1 LPDWT
6 NPIGKGAKPARI
18 DMGVDYTGSFP
29 LYAMGSG
36 TITNISNSGWP
47 GGKFIGL
54 HLDSGQ
60 YMYYAENINPNVIKG
75 QRVTKGQLIGTAIN
89 QYPFVEIGWAAPPGT
104 GETMAAATGQ
114 ANKTG
119 DPGEFSTGYGVDMSN
134 LIKSLGGPAGI
145 QTPGGVRGSVPA
157 GYDPGSS
164 GTSANL
170 TSATGSL
177 LQGCVPLV
185 GWVYLAVRYTSQFQR
200 NLSRNKSLRRKGP
213 HEERQQSRRQ
223 STSETSSRRRR
234 WHRKRQETSETES

>member
-1 LPDWT
+1 MPDWT
-6 NPIGKGAKPARI
+6 NPIGKGAQPARI

-29 LYAMGSG
+29 LYAMGAG
-36 TITNISNSGWP
+36 TITNVYNSGWP

-75 QRVTKGQLIGTAIN
+75 QRVTKGQLVGTAIN
-89 QYPFVEIGWAAPPGT
+89 QYPFVEVGWAAPPGT

-114 ANKTG
+114 QNKSG

-164 GTSANL
+164 GSTPASQ

-185 GWVYLAVRYTSQFQR
+185 GWVYLAVRYTSKLQR
-200 NLSRNKSLRRKGP
+200 NISSNKSLRRQSS
-213 HEERQQSRRQ
+213 HEERHKRGRRSASKTPSR
-223 STSETSSRRRR
+223 SRFR
-234 WHRKRQETSETES
+234 HH

>member
-1 LPDWT
+1 MPDWT

-29 LYAMGSG
+29 LYALGSG
-36 TITNISNSGWP
+36 TITNVYNSGWP

-60 YMYYAENINPNVIKG
+60 YMYYAENINPNVVKG
-75 QRVTKGQLIGTAIN
+75 QRVTKGQLVGTAIN
-89 QYPFVEIGWAAPPGT
+89 QYPYVEVGWAAPPGT

-119 DPGEFSTGYGVDMSN
+119 DPGKFTTAYGLDMSN

-164 GTSANL
+164 GGTSATL

-185 GWVYLAVRYTSQFQR
+185 GWVYIAVLHTREFRR
-200 NLSRNKSLRRKGP
+200 NVSGRKRRHRKSS
-213 HEERQQSRRQ
+213 HEEGVEGEGR
-223 STSETSSRRRR
+223 STSKTSSR
-234 WHRKRQETSETES
+234 HRFRHHS

>member
-1 LPDWT
+1 
-6 NPIGKGAKPARI
+6 
-18 DMGVDYTGSFP
+18 MGVDYTGSFP

-60 YMYYAENINPNVIKG
+60 YMYYAENINPNVVAG
-75 QRVTKGQLIGTAIN
+75 QRVTKGQLVGTAIN
-89 QYPFVEIGWAAPPGT
+89 QYPFVEVGWAAPPGT

-114 ANKTG
+114 ANKGG
-119 DPGEFSTGYGVDMSN
+119 DPGAFTTGYGLDMSN

-164 GTSANL
+164 GTSANV

-185 GWVYLAVRYTSQFQR
+185 GWVYLAVHYSSQLRR
-200 NLSRNKSLRRKGP
+200 NLPSTESFRRKGS
-213 HEERQQSRRQ
+213 HEERHQ
-223 STSETSSRRRR
+223 RRRR
-234 WHRKRQETSETES
+234 SASKTASRRGRRQRKTASKAQP

>member
-1 LPDWT
+1 
-6 NPIGKGAKPARI
+6 
-18 DMGVDYTGSFP
+18 MGVDYTGSFP

-36 TITNISNSGWP
+36 TITNIYNSGWP

-60 YMYYAENINPNVIKG
+60 YMYYAENINPNVVAG
-75 QRVTKGQLIGTAIN
+75 QRVTKGQLVGTAIN
-89 QYPFVEIGWAAPPGT
+89 QYPYVEVGWASPPGT

-157 GYDPGSS
+157 GFDPGSS

-185 GWVYLAVRYTSQFQR
+185 GWVYLAVRYTSKLQR
-200 NLSRNKSLRRKGP
+200 NLPGNNPLRKSS
-213 HEERQQSRRQ
+213 HEERHKKRRR
-223 STSETSSRRRR
+223 SASETTSRRRR
-234 WHRKRQETSETES
+234 WHRKRQTAIKAES